1 MHIMHVIT
9 RLLRAGSEENTMAT
23 CRYQVGM
30 GHRVS
35 LVHGCDFDP
44 FWYENPVEGVDLFY
58 LPEMV
63 HAVRPLQDAQAFLR
77 LRRLYLREQPDVIHT
92 HQSKAGILGRLAS
105 RALPNA
111 IVAHGIHI
119 VPFEGVSAIKRSCFV
134 LAERWAAKNTD
145 VFMGVSDSV
154 GQMYSQEGIARETAV
169 HCVRSG
175 MDLDRFKSGRKPDD
189 WRELLNISSGENHPT
204 VALMMAAF
212 EPRKR
217 HVAFLQAFAGVA
229 DLVPDLKLM
238 LAGEGPCEREIKDAV
253 VQLGLQDRVVFCGH
267 RSDPEALLAM
277 ADVLVLASE
286 KEGLP
291 RVVIQALA
299 AGVPVIVN
307 DLPGLEEV
315 IHSGHNGIITPAG
328 QVDETLRQM
337 ARILV
342 DRDALTQLRKGAVN
356 TNLSEWALDR
366 LGHKTTTL
374 YQRYLPPM
382 KLQEVAAE

>member
-1 MHIMHVIT
+1 
-9 RLLRAGSEENTMAT
+9 
-23 CRYQVGM
+23 
-30 GHRVS
+30 
-35 LVHGCDFDP
+35 
-44 FWYENPVEGVDLFY
+44 
-58 LPEMV
+58 
-63 HAVRPLQDAQAFLR
+63 
-77 LRRLYLREQPDVIHT
+77 
-92 HQSKAGILGRLAS
+92 
-105 RALPNA
+105 
-111 IVAHGIHI
+111 
-119 VPFEGVSAIKRSCFV
+119 
-134 LAERWAAKNTD
+134 
-145 VFMGVSDSV
+145 
-154 GQMYSQEGIARETAV
+154 
-169 HCVRSG
+169 
-175 MDLDRFKSGRKPDD
+175 
-189 WRELLNISSGENHPT
+189 
-204 VALMMAAF
+204 
-212 EPRKR
+212 
-217 HVAFLQAFAGVA
+217 
-229 DLVPDLKLM
+229 
-238 LAGEGPCEREIKDAV
+238 
-253 VQLGLQDRVVFCGH
+253 
-267 RSDPEALLAM
+267 M